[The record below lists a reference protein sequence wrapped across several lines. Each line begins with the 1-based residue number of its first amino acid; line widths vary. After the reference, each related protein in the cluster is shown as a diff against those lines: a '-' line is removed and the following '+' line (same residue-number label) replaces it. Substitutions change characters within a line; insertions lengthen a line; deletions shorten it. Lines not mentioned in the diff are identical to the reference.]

1 MGTDRETEMKNEKT
15 VSALKVAVVAGTNID
30 TQMGID
36 YIENRVRQLR
46 EEIPCGSSGAAVTG
60 TVMDMAAE
68 TACCPIAETVPDM
81 TIETAYC
88 PVTETCDD
96 QVKFQYYSDDEKR
109 VRIDEIFGGE
119 TALGTRDFFVY
130 CNSLSGAFDF
140 DSYAEEKGINIV
152 TPLQVYRKL
161 GRGHAR
167 IGVIAANNISAH
179 GIEKALMAANPDI
192 YMIGSGNMSI
202 VHAIEEG
209 RSPADIVKDCG
220 IDHLIRYME
229 ACGSEAVVLGC
240 THFPYLKEEI
250 EKLTSLPI
258 IDPAD
263 MMFDMLISR
272 MQEENAL

>member
-1 MGTDRETEMKNEKT
+1 MGTDRETNKATNTIELNIEANAAT
-15 VSALKVAVVAGTNID
+15 NSRESSAVRVAVVAGTLID

-36 YIENRVRQLR
+36 YIEGRLGQMR
-46 EEIPCGSSGAAVTG
+46 EELKERQHMGLPAA
-60 TVMDMAAE
+60 MDDVSE
-68 TACCPIAETVPDM
+68 YP
-81 TIETAYC
+81 IETAYC
-88 PVTETCDD
+88 PVAETCDE
-96 QVKFQYYSDDEKR
+96 QVKFQYYSDAEKR
-109 VRIDEIFGGE
+109 ARIDEIFSRE

-179 GIEKALMAANPDI
+179 GIEKALMEANPDI

-202 VHAIEEG
+202 VRAIEEG
-209 RSPADIVKDCG
+209 KAPADIVRECG

-250 EKLTSLPI
+250 EKLTELRV

-263 MMFDMLISR
+263 MMLDMLLSR
-272 MQEENAL
+272 MQVRV